1 MVPERIETG
10 EKIEQLDA
18 HPEPSRHLR
27 TESEHTF
34 RHAQLDYRAV
44 SGDERSFSGDHLSV
58 QRTGSF
64 SPIHSSCDAYAT
76 RREGQAK
83 PGLGNGGGTDHQF
96 ASRFSRASEVE
107 FGGGQGMVEN
117 HRGLFSGT
125 DDRASLGKTNA
136 DTRTQRSDEL
146 VERKYLDG
154 TGYGSGLGDGRR
166 TDRDFGQAGSIT
178 GGFSPSSGGHTREET
193 SVGGTGHSGTHEDE
207 YWRNRE
213 NRPSDRSMAGGEV
226 WAVVG
231 PKGGVGKTTIAANLA
246 VALNRPVGLVDL
258 DVPFANM
265 ASLFRYKPT
274 FTWEDWDPEDS
285 IVRRSNRIRENV
297 YLMSAQN
304 EPNMKP
310 KSPLVEKAI
319 DGIEAMRREC
329 GFVIVDNGSWLS
341 DYLEEV
347 CRLANRIL
355 LVTTPDQMSIINSL
369 NFLKWIDNQE
379 AQVDIV
385 LNRSS
390 RKLPYK
396 VSELEEVTGCPVSMV
411 LPETPK
417 VTRLSWQGKLMVEV
431 KKRHAWSKEIYQ
443 FVRDQ
448 VPNKKHVR
456 EMSPVATV

>member
-1 MVPERIETG
+1 
-10 EKIEQLDA
+10 
-18 HPEPSRHLR
+18 
-27 TESEHTF
+27 
-34 RHAQLDYRAV
+34 
-44 SGDERSFSGDHLSV
+44 
-58 QRTGSF
+58 
-64 SPIHSSCDAYAT
+64 
-76 RREGQAK
+76 
-83 PGLGNGGGTDHQF
+83 
-96 ASRFSRASEVE
+96 
-107 FGGGQGMVEN
+107 
-117 HRGLFSGT
+117 
-125 DDRASLGKTNA
+125 
-136 DTRTQRSDEL
+136 
-146 VERKYLDG
+146 
-154 TGYGSGLGDGRR
+154 
-166 TDRDFGQAGSIT
+166 
-178 GGFSPSSGGHTREET
+178 
-193 SVGGTGHSGTHEDE
+193 
-207 YWRNRE
+207 
-213 NRPSDRSMAGGEV
+213 MAGGEV

-443 FVRDQ
+443 
-448 VPNKKHVR
+448 
-456 EMSPVATV
+456 